1 MKIQW
6 SELFYPLGIAL
17 VLFIALLVVDC
28 KYALAAPPGAPVFTQ
43 WVYVFALDK
52 EGDWHRRAA
61 KVEAIPNSRA
71 VVCFE
76 PLKPGPVQCFWQE
89 GDDTVVL
96 ATKLIGEEK
105 T

>member
-1 MKIQW
+1 MK
-6 SELFYPLGIAL
+6 L
-17 VLFIALLVVDC
+17 VLFIALLLFGC
-28 KYALAAPPGAPVFTQ
+28 KHTLAAPPGRVPFTQ
-43 WVYVFALDK
+43 WVYVFAVDK
-52 EGDWHRRAA
+52 EGDWHRRVA

-71 VVCFE
+71 VVCFA